1 MIKQALILGGEEFE
15 KLLTDFPSLGNLVQH
30 EASFSFKSHKSILV
44 YRSEL
49 FKELNAILME
59 LIRGGTITLKNID
72 LEISE
77 MTDTST
83 SSASIKPVSKTNKSL
98 GNVLNSLEQA
108 DVYQQD
114 VQENESQENSRIAT
128 QIESISELEL
138 KTMKNLLS
146 LNNVLMEIQK
156 HLTFVRS
163 VFDRLCRRMSGERSL
178 SSSAKARMD
187 RGNGVGVGVG
197 AGADDQGTANLRAGA
212 TLMKSVS
219 IFLMSGRKASVN
231 SNRQISVSPKHE
243 QRRKHRRK
251 MPVAGTARTSAHTVK
266 LMELLKRKTRFSW
279 QVKNTLDRS
288 IVSSLIPGKS
298 ELDNLCKQYKNL
310 INSGQQQVGQSA
322 IVGRRTQ
329 SSQAIEGIDR
339 VIFRELLHNTFK
351 VITEDALVERIF
363 CCWDR
368 ENEGVI
374 RLEPWVMGLDLYLRG
389 SLREKIEFC
398 FKVYDLNNDGFITK
412 DEIFQLFKN
421 CLMKQP
427 GEEDPDEAVKD
438 LSELTLK
445 KLDVD
450 RDGKISF
457 QDYKVA
463 VTEEPLLLEAF
474 GQCLSTDEN
483 CAAILASLRS

>member
-1 MIKQALILGGEEFE
+1 M
-15 KLLTDFPSLGNLVQH
+15 
-30 EASFSFKSHKSILV
+30 
-44 YRSEL
+44 
-49 FKELNAILME
+49 
-59 LIRGGTITLKNID
+59 
-72 LEISE
+72 
-77 MTDTST
+77 
-83 SSASIKPVSKTNKSL
+83 
-98 GNVLNSLEQA
+98 
-108 DVYQQD
+108 
-114 VQENESQENSRIAT
+114 SR
-128 QIESISELEL
+128 
-138 KTMKNLLS
+138 
-146 LNNVLMEIQK
+146 
-156 HLTFVRS
+156 
-163 VFDRLCRRMSGERSL
+163 ERSH
-178 SSSAKARMD
+178 SSSAKPRMD
-187 RGNGVGVGVG
+187 HGSGVGVDVGVG
-197 AGADDQGTANLRAGA
+197 ADSRGAVNLRAGA

-231 SNRQISVSPKHE
+231 SNRQTSDSPKHE
-243 QRRKHRRK
+243 PRRRRHRR
-251 MPVAGTARTSAHTVK
+251 MPVAGTTRSSAYTAK
-266 LMELLKRKTRFSW
+266 LIESLKRKTRFSW
-279 QVKNTLDRS
+279 
-288 IVSSLIPGKS
+288 S
-298 ELDNLCKQYKNL
+298 ELDNLCKLYKKL
-310 INSGQQQVGQSA
+310 TSSGQQQVGQSV
-322 IVGRRTQ
+322 IIGRRPQ
-329 SSQAIEGIDR
+329 ANQAIEGIDR
-339 VIFRELLHNTFK
+339 SIFRDLLHNTFK

-374 RLEPWVMGLDLYLRG
+374 RLEPWVIGLDLYLRG

-438 LSELTLK
+438 LSELALK

-483 CAAILASLRS
+483 CASILATLRS

>member
-1 MIKQALILGGEEFE
+1 MFNLPNCRRCTFDKQIVP
-15 KLLTDFPSLGNLVQH
+15 KLVQF
-30 EASFSFKSHKSILV
+30 EV
-44 YRSEL
+44 DY
-49 FKELNAILME
+49 
-59 LIRGGTITLKNID
+59 
-72 LEISE
+72 
-77 MTDTST
+77 
-83 SSASIKPVSKTNKSL
+83 
-98 GNVLNSLEQA
+98 
-108 DVYQQD
+108 
-114 VQENESQENSRIAT
+114 
-128 QIESISELEL
+128 
-138 KTMKNLLS
+138 
-146 LNNVLMEIQK
+146 
-156 HLTFVRS
+156 
-163 VFDRLCRRMSGERSL
+163 RRMSGERSL

-197 AGADDQGTANLRAGA
+197 VGADDRGTASLRAGA

-231 SNRQISVSPKHE
+231 SNRQIFGSPKHE
-243 QRRKHRRK
+243 PRRKHRRR

-279 QVKNTLDRS
+279 QYLRS
-288 IVSSLIPGKS
+288 VMS

-310 INSGQQQVGQSA
+310 ISSGQQQVGQSA
-322 IVGRRTQ
+322 IIGRRTQ

-368 ENEGVI
+368 ENEGII
-374 RLEPWVMGLDLYLRG
+374 RLEPWIMGLDLYLRG

-398 FKVYDLNNDGFITK
+398 FKVYDLNNDG
-412 DEIFQLFKN
+412 N
-421 CLMKQP
+421 CLLKQP

-438 LSELTLK
+438 LSELALK

-483 CAAILASLRS
+483 CAAILASLRSHLNIGSSVGTLRLSMLHTTVNVFGKKNSFELRERCNSNQMQRKHCCVKANCLYWAKESCKWTVRKGHWQKITNSMIIQSHGLDMENAEV